1 MLCLQ
6 KKIAMQI
13 FNQENVVPNLN
24 RHFMTSVH
32 KKFLMLLEYKNI
44 TNIMY
49 NFITKVLHKSE
60 KHRKGKC

>member
-1 MLCLQ
+1 MLYLQ
-6 KKIAMQI
+6 KNGNADIQPRK
-13 FNQENVVPNLN
+13 NVVPNLN

-32 KKFLMLLEYKNI
+32 KKFLMLEYKNI